1 MTRTLTG
8 WARLD
13 ELLPDEDELGYDA
26 PSADSVLASSLLAA
40 LEITKHGE
48 VRLRQ
53 DETYAPIWMRRVA
66 EAAGLTETGEGAEHG

>member
-1 MTRTLTG
+1 M
-8 WARLD
+8 
-13 ELLPDEDELGYDA
+13 
-26 PSADSVLASSLLAA
+26 LASSLLAA

-66 EAAGLTETGEGAEHG
+66 EAAGLTETGEGAGHG